1 MTESDSDQT
10 GTGWLRRTSKALTNL
25 SPLRPLR
32 GAILVVKVV
41 VEIVDVPGNAV
52 RAPRVT
58 RFATSSG
65 MGSVTKGRDCPFK
78 HVKEPKP
85 RSGTPKNKKGRGKKG
100 RSPSENRKSK
110 EEMAQIPCTYF
121 QQGNCRRG
129 DKCLYKHEKVA
140 APTKE
145 PKRPNSPAPKKKA
158 SAKAAPCITQRYA
171 CIAK

>member
-58 RFATSSG
+58 RYATSSG
-65 MGSVTKGRDCPFK
+65 MGSVTRKRLPIQACQ
-78 HVKEPKP
+78 
-85 RSGTPKNKKGRGKKG
+85 GTQAKVRYP
-100 RSPSENRKSK
+100 
-110 EEMAQIPCTYF
+110 EEQE
-121 QQGNCRRG
+121 G
-129 DKCLYKHEKVA
+129 
-140 APTKE
+140 
-145 PKRPNSPAPKKKA
+145 
-158 SAKAAPCITQRYA
+158 
-171 CIAK
+171 